1 MNTLI
6 KVSAAPHLG
15 SWHTINWKR
24 QYRTVRRLQTRIV
37 KATQEKQWRRVKAL
51 QRLLTRSFAA
61 KALAVRRV
69 TENSGRKTPGIDGK
83 TWSTPAEKWN
93 AINNLRRNGYKP
105 SPLKRVYIPKS
116 NGKLRPP
123 GIPTMK
129 DRAMQALYLLAL
141 EPVAETT
148 ADRNSYGFRPHR
160 SCADAIEQVFNNL
173 NRKTSAT
180 WVLEGDIKGCFDNIS
195 HKWLLEH
202 IPMDKRILRSWLNAG
217 FMEKGRLFT
226 TDAGTP
232 QGAPCSPVLA
242 NMCLDGL
249 ETILTNRFG
258 RKGTAKA
265 SKSKVNY
272 VRYADDFIVTGISR
286 EILESEVK
294 PLITA
299 FMQERGLLLSEEK
312 TTVTHINDGFDFLGQ
327 NVRKYKGKLLIKPSK
342 HNLKMFLNKIR
353 ATIEGNKT
361 AKTDTLIKRLNP
373 LIRGWTNYHQH
384 VVAAETFR
392 YVNFQLWKKI
402 WRWCLRR
409 HPSRGKRWIRRKYFD
424 ESWRLHSKDADGH
437 RWVLYKASTI
447 PIRRHI
453 KIKSEANPYAP
464 EWESYF
470 EKRQALIWLKSQNG
484 RNRIVAI
491 WRKQEKRCPIC
502 GQSFSQETGWDIH
515 HIVRKTQG
523 GSDNLD
529 NLVMLHPNCHRQLHH
544 SSETGSQYWGL
555 IKA

>member
-15 SWHTINWKR
+15 SWHTIDWKR

-116 NGKLRPP
+116 NGKLRPL

-141 EPVAETT
+141 EPVEETT

-312 TTVTHINDGFDFLGQ
+312 TTITHINDGFDFLGQ

-353 ATIEGNKT
+353 ATIEANKT

-437 RWVLYKASTI
+437 RWVLYKASTT

-491 WRKQEKRCPIC
+491 WRKQKRRCPIC

>member
-69 TENSGRKTPGIDGK
+69 TENSRRKTPGIDGK
-83 TWSTPAEKWN
+83 TWSTPAKKWN

-116 NGKLRPP
+116 NGKLRPL

-361 AKTDTLIKRLNP
+361 AKTDTLFKRLNP

-491 WRKQEKRCPIC
+491 WRKQEKRCPIW

>member
-544 SSETGSQYWGL
+544 SSEIGSQYWGL

>member
-116 NGKLRPP
+116 NGKLRPL

-242 NMCLDGL
+242 NMCLNGL
-249 ETILTNRFG
+249 ETILTHRFG

-424 ESWRLHSKDADGH
+424 ENWRLHSKDADGH
-437 RWVLYKASTI
+437 RWVLYKASTT

-491 WRKQEKRCPIC
+491 WRKQKRRCPIC

>member
-116 NGKLRPP
+116 NGKLRPL

-242 NMCLDGL
+242 NMCLNGL
-249 ETILTNRFG
+249 ETILTHRFG

-424 ESWRLHSKDADGH
+424 ENWRLHSKDADGH
-437 RWVLYKASTI
+437 RWVLYKASTT

-491 WRKQEKRCPIC
+491 WRKQKRRCPVC

>member
-69 TENSGRKTPGIDGK
+69 TENSERKTPGIDGK

-105 SPLKRVYIPKS
+105 SPLKRIYIPKS
-116 NGKLRPP
+116 NGKLRPL

>member
-15 SWHTINWKR
+15 SWDTINQKR

-116 NGKLRPP
+116 NGKLRPL

-312 TTVTHINDGFDFLGQ
+312 TTITHINDGFNFLGQ

-424 ESWRLHSKDADGH
+424 ENWRLHSKDADGH
-437 RWVLYKASTI
+437 RWVLYKASTT

-491 WRKQEKRCPIC
+491 WRKQKRRCPIC

-544 SSETGSQYWGL
+544 SSETGFQYWGL

>member
-83 TWSTPAEKWN
+83 TWSTPTEKWN

-105 SPLKRVYIPKS
+105 SPLKRIYIPKS
-116 NGKLRPP
+116 NGKLCPL

-312 TTVTHINDGFDFLGQ
+312 TTVTHINNGFDFLGKRL
-327 NVRKYKGKLLIKPSK
+327 VRTVLIFTESSVQ
-342 HNLKMFLNKIR
+342 LSR
-353 ATIEGNKT
+353 ATGRVPGLP
-361 AKTDTLIKRLNP
+361 ASP
-373 LIRGWTNYHQH
+373 G
-384 VVAAETFR
+384 
-392 YVNFQLWKKI
+392 YVQ
-402 WRWCLRR
+402 
-409 HPSRGKRWIRRKYFD
+409 
-424 ESWRLHSKDADGH
+424 
-437 RWVLYKASTI
+437 
-447 PIRRHI
+447 
-453 KIKSEANPYAP
+453 
-464 EWESYF
+464 
-470 EKRQALIWLKSQNG
+470 
-484 RNRIVAI
+484 
-491 WRKQEKRCPIC
+491 
-502 GQSFSQETGWDIH
+502 
-515 HIVRKTQG
+515 
-523 GSDNLD
+523 
-529 NLVMLHPNCHRQLHH
+529 
-544 SSETGSQYWGL
+544 
-555 IKA
+555 

>member
-105 SPLKRVYIPKS
+105 GPLKRVYIPKS
-116 NGKLRPP
+116 NGKLRPL

-312 TTVTHINDGFDFLGQ
+312 TTVE
-327 NVRKYKGKLLIKPSK
+327 V
-342 HNLKMFLNKIR
+342 
-353 ATIEGNKT
+353 
-361 AKTDTLIKRLNP
+361 
-373 LIRGWTNYHQH
+373 
-384 VVAAETFR
+384 
-392 YVNFQLWKKI
+392 
-402 WRWCLRR
+402 
-409 HPSRGKRWIRRKYFD
+409 
-424 ESWRLHSKDADGH
+424 
-437 RWVLYKASTI
+437 
-447 PIRRHI
+447 
-453 KIKSEANPYAP
+453 
-464 EWESYF
+464 
-470 EKRQALIWLKSQNG
+470 
-484 RNRIVAI
+484 
-491 WRKQEKRCPIC
+491 
-502 GQSFSQETGWDIH
+502 
-515 HIVRKTQG
+515 
-523 GSDNLD
+523 
-529 NLVMLHPNCHRQLHH
+529 
-544 SSETGSQYWGL
+544 YWQ
-555 IKA
+555 

>member
-83 TWSTPAEKWN
+83 TWSTPAKKWN

-116 NGKLRPP
+116 NGKLRPL

-312 TTVTHINDGFDFLGQ
+312 TTITHINDGFDFLGQ

-409 HPSRGKRWIRRKYFD
+409 HPSKGKRWIRRKYFD
-424 ESWRLHSKDADGH
+424 ENWRLHSKDADGH
-437 RWVLYKASTI
+437 RWVLYKASTT

-464 EWESYF
+464 ERESYF

-491 WRKQEKRCPIC
+491 WRKQKRRCPIC

-529 NLVMLHPNCHRQLHH
+529 NLVMLHPNCHRHLHH
-544 SSETGSQYWGL
+544 SSETGFQY
-555 IKA
+555 

>member
-105 SPLKRVYIPKS
+105 SPLKRIYIPKS
-116 NGKLRPP
+116 NGKLRPL

>member
-1 MNTLI
+1 MNTLV
-6 KVSAAPHLG
+6 KVSAAPHSG
-15 SWHTINWKR
+15 SWHSINWKQ

-61 KALAVRRV
+61 KTLAVRRV
-69 TENSGRKTPGIDGK
+69 TENTGRKTPGIDGK
-83 TWSTPAEKWN
+83 IWTTPAEKWK
-93 AINNLRRNGYKP
+93 AATLLKRTGYKP
-105 SPLKRVYIPKS
+105 SPLKRVHIPKS
-116 NGKLRPP
+116 NGKLRPL

-141 EPVAETT
+141 DPVAETT

-160 SCADAIEQVFNNL
+160 GCADAIEQVFNNL
-173 NRKTSAT
+173 NRKVSAT

-195 HKWLLEH
+195 HKWLMDH
-202 IPMDKRILRSWLNAG
+202 IPMDKKILNSWLNAG
-217 FMEKGRLFT
+217 FMENGRLFT
-226 TDAGTP
+226 TYAGTP

-249 ETILTNRFG
+249 EALLISHFG
-258 RKGTAKA
+258 RKGTARAK
-265 SKSKVNY
+265 KHKVNY

-286 EILESEVK
+286 EILENEVK

-299 FMQERGLLLSEEK
+299 FMQERGLVLSEEK
-312 TTVTHINDGFDFLGQ
+312 TAITHIDNGFDFLGQ
-327 NVRKYKGKLLIKPSK
+327 NIRKYKGKLLIKPSK
-342 HNLKMFLNKIR
+342 HNLKTFLDKVR
-353 ATIEGNKT
+353 TTIEGNKT
-361 AKTDTLIKRLNP
+361 ARTDTLIKRLNP

-384 VVAAETFR
+384 IVAAETFR
-392 YVNFQLWKKI
+392 YVNFQLWKKL

-409 HPSRGKRWIRRKYFD
+409 HPSKGKRWIRRKYFNAG
-424 ESWRLHSKDADGH
+424 WMLHARDADGRH
-437 RWVLYKASTI
+437 WVLYRASTT

-453 KIKSEANPYAP
+453 KIKSGANPYAP

-470 EKRQALIWLKSQNG
+470 EKRQALTWLNSQNG
-484 RNRIVAI
+484 RNRIIAI
-491 WRKQEKRCPIC
+491 WRRQNERCPIC
-502 GQSFSQETGWDIH
+502 EQLFSQETGWDIH

-544 SSETGSQYWGL
+544 SSETGSQHRGL

>member
-69 TENSGRKTPGIDGK
+69 TENSRRKTPGIDGK

-116 NGKLRPP
+116 NGKLRPL

-361 AKTDTLIKRLNP
+361 AKTDTLFKRLNP

-491 WRKQEKRCPIC
+491 WRKQEKRCPIW

>member
-51 QRLLTRSFAA
+51 QRLLTCSFAA

-116 NGKLRPP
+116 NGKLRPL

-312 TTVTHINDGFDFLGQ
+312 TTITHINDGFDFLGQ

-424 ESWRLHSKDADGH
+424 ENWRLHSKDADGH
-437 RWVLYKASTI
+437 RWVLYKASTT

-491 WRKQEKRCPIC
+491 WRKQKRRCPIC

>member
-37 KATQEKQWRRVKAL
+37 KATQEKQWRRVKAQ

-116 NGKLRPP
+116 NGKLRPL

-361 AKTDTLIKRLNP
+361 AKTDTLFKRLNP

-491 WRKQEKRCPIC
+491 WRKQEKRCPIW

>member
-1 MNTLI
+1 MNTPI

-116 NGKLRPP
+116 NGKLRPL

-173 NRKTSAT
+173 NRRTSAT

-353 ATIEGNKT
+353 ATIKGNKT

-424 ESWRLHSKDADGH
+424 ENWRLHSKDADGH
-437 RWVLYKASTI
+437 RWVLYKASTT

-491 WRKQEKRCPIC
+491 WRKQKRRCPIC

>member
-116 NGKLRPP
+116 NGKLRPL

-173 NRKTSAT
+173 NRRTSAT

-353 ATIEGNKT
+353 ATIKGNKT

-424 ESWRLHSKDADGH
+424 ENWRLHSKDADGH
-437 RWVLYKASTI
+437 RWVLYKASTT

-491 WRKQEKRCPIC
+491 WRKQKRRCPIC

>member
-116 NGKLRPP
+116 NGKLRPL

-286 EILESEVK
+286 EILEREVK

-312 TTVTHINDGFDFLGQ
+312 TTITHINDGFDFLGQ

-424 ESWRLHSKDADGH
+424 ENWRLHSKDADGH
-437 RWVLYKASTI
+437 RWVLYKASTT

-491 WRKQEKRCPIC
+491 WRKQKRRCPIC

>member
-69 TENSGRKTPGIDGK
+69 TENSERKTPGIDGK

-105 SPLKRVYIPKS
+105 SPLKRIYIPKS
-116 NGKLRPP
+116 NGKLRPL

-437 RWVLYKASTI
+437 RWVRYKASTI

>member
-116 NGKLRPP
+116 NGKLRPL

-148 ADRNSYGFRPHR
+148 ADRNSYGFRSHR

-409 HPSRGKRWIRRKYFD
+409 HPSKGKRWIRRKYFD

-437 RWVLYKASTI
+437 RWVLYKASTT

-491 WRKQEKRCPIC
+491 WRKQKRRCPIC
-502 GQSFSQETGWDIH
+502 GQSFSPETGWDIH

>member
-116 NGKLRPP
+116 NGKLRPL

-129 DRAMQALYLLAL
+129 DRAMQAFYLLAL

-342 HNLKMFLNKIR
+342 HNLKMFLDKIR

-437 RWVLYKASTI
+437 RWVLYKASTT

-470 EKRQALIWLKSQNG
+470 EKRQALTWLKSQNG
-484 RNRIVAI
+484 RNRIAAI
-491 WRKQEKRCPIC
+491 WRRQKRRCPIC
-502 GQSFSQETGWDIH
+502 EQSFSQETGWDIH

>member
-116 NGKLRPP
+116 NGKLRPL

-361 AKTDTLIKRLNP
+361 AKTDTLFKRLNP

-491 WRKQEKRCPIC
+491 WRKQEKRCPIW

-523 GSDNLD
+523 GA
-529 NLVMLHPNCHRQLHH
+529 
-544 SSETGSQYWGL
+544 TIW
-555 IKA
+555 II

>member
-116 NGKLRPP
+116 NGKLRPL

>member
-105 SPLKRVYIPKS
+105 SPLKRIYIPKS
-116 NGKLRPP
+116 NGKLRPL

-141 EPVAETT
+141 EPVAETA

>member
-116 NGKLRPP
+116 NGKLRPL

-361 AKTDTLIKRLNP
+361 AKTDTLFKRLNP

-491 WRKQEKRCPIC
+491 WRKQEKRCPIW

>member
-105 SPLKRVYIPKS
+105 SPLKRIYIPKS
-116 NGKLRPP
+116 NGKLRPL

-141 EPVAETT
+141 EAVAETT

>member
-24 QYRTVRRLQTRIV
+24 QHRTVRRLQTRIV

-116 NGKLRPP
+116 NGKLRPL

-299 FMQERGLLLSEEK
+299 FMQERGLILSEEK

-424 ESWRLHSKDADGH
+424 ENWRLHSKDADGH
-437 RWVLYKASTI
+437 RWVLYKASTT

-491 WRKQEKRCPIC
+491 WRKQKRRCPIC

>member
-61 KALAVRRV
+61 KALAVKRV

-116 NGKLRPP
+116 NGKLRPL

-353 ATIEGNKT
+353 ATIEDNKT

-424 ESWRLHSKDADGH
+424 ENWRLHSKDADGH
-437 RWVLYKASTI
+437 RWVLYKASTT

-491 WRKQEKRCPIC
+491 WRKQKRRRSIC